1 MCDSLADG
9 FFAGKRVL
17 VCGPGYVGGAVARA
31 LLSAGAEVA
40 VLARSQATVERCREW
55 GCTGWAADIAAA
67 DWHDEHPASY
77 DFILYA
83 VSSGGGG
90 LENYRRCYVDGMKS
104 LQSWLM
110 TLDRSPHVIYTSSTS
125 VYAGDG
131 GEEID
136 ESGALENAEPRA
148 STLIAAEEALAE
160 GELPWTILRVAG
172 IYGPGRHFLLDQLRA
187 GEAAVAGRGD
197 VHLNLAHQDDIVG
210 AVLAAWRQ
218 PSVAAGEVFNVA
230 DSGRATKAEVV
241 NYLAEK
247 LGRPSPSFTG
257 VSAPGRRSRL
267 PDRVV
272 LNEKLRSH
280 LGWSPR
286 YPSFREG
293 YAAILEA

>member
-1 MCDSLADG
+1 MCESLADG
-9 FFAGKRVL
+9 FFAGKRAL
-17 VCGPGYVGGAVARA
+17 ICGPGYVGGAVAQA
-31 LLSAGAEVA
+31 LLRAGAEVA
-40 VLARSQATVERCREW
+40 VLARSQATVERCGAR
-55 GCTGWAADIAAA
+55 GCAGWAADVAAA
-67 DWHDEHPASY
+67 DWHDQHPASY

-90 LENYRRCYVDGMKS
+90 LDNYRRCYVDGMKS
-104 LQSWLM
+104 LQSWLK
-110 TLDRSPHVIYTSSTS
+110 TSDRSPHVVYTSSTS

-131 GEEID
+131 GEEVD
-136 ESGALENAEPRA
+136 ETGALETTEPRA
-148 STLIAAEEALAE
+148 ATLIAAEAE
-160 GELPWTILRVAG
+160 LGKCGHPWTILRVAG
-172 IYGPGRHFLLDQLRA
+172 IYGPGRHYLLDQLRA
-187 GEAAVAGRGD
+187 SEVAVAGRGD
-197 VHLNLAHQDDIVG
+197 VHLNLAHRDDIVG
-210 AVLAAWRQ
+210 AILAAWHQ
-218 PSVAAGEVFNVA
+218 PSAAAGEVFNVA

-241 NYLAEK
+241 NYLAAE

-272 LNEKLRSH
+272 LNEKLRSQ